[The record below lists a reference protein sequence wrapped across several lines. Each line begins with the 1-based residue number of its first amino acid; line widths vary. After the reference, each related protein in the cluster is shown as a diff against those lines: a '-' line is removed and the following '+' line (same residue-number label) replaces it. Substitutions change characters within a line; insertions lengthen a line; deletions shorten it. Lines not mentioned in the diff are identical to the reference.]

1 ESKNNRI
8 NALAAAN
15 TAWATMRAAESVDS
29 ALSSAQA
36 LANGDIKNANVSV
49 SLTYGE
55 QKNVQTQHIQGN
67 TATNS
72 AINAGG
78 KVTIQATGAG
88 KESDINIVGSDVS
101 GKQGTSL
108 QADDKINLQA
118 SKQTHQERSKNKSS
132 GFNAGVAVS
141 YGSNGLA
148 FGITAGGNYGKGYG
162 NGDETTWRGSHI
174 GDKASDTVMVSGGN
188 TTVKGAQVLG

>member
-1 ESKNNRI
+1 MNIGSKKVDVLAADDKYETHYKHIMEQKGFTIAVNSPVVQAAQNVMAVVEQTHQVGESKNNRI
-8 NALAAAN
+8 NTLAAAN

-78 KVTIQATGAG
+78 NV
-88 KESDINIVGSDVS
+88 
-101 GKQGTSL
+101 
-108 QADDKINLQA
+108 
-118 SKQTHQERSKNKSS
+118 
-132 GFNAGVAVS
+132 
-141 YGSNGLA
+141 
-148 FGITAGGNYGKGYG
+148 
-162 NGDETTWRGSHI
+162 
-174 GDKASDTVMVSGGN
+174 
-188 TTVKGAQVLG
+188 